1 MDVMTTAPKATV
13 IISIYRDIE
22 ALDVILYALEQQSV
36 EDFSVIIS
44 EDGDAPEVAEYLSD
58 RKTTLSLH
66 HLTQPDLGFRKNRAL
81 NRAILAAPAETLI
94 FIDGDCIPHPGFVEA
109 HLRYAASGHV
119 GCGRRIELGP
129 QISAELRREPSCL
142 ELLTRPL
149 SYLRLARSL
158 HRDGIKN
165 YELGFT
171 LPWLQPLLKN
181 RSIAIVGCNFS
192 ARRSDLIAINGFN
205 EEYEAPGI
213 GEDSDIEWRLRQEG
227 MRLHDIR
234 FTAVQYHLHHP
245 RGYQVSERNRSLL
258 KQTRGAASPFCK
270 AGLDAHLGEI
280 RND

>member
-1 MDVMTTAPKATV
+1 MSAAHKATV
-13 IISIYRDIE
+13 IVSIYRDIE
-22 ALDVILYALEQQSV
+22 ALEVILYALEQQSV

-44 EDGDAPEVAEYLSD
+44 EDGDDPKVAEYLSD
-58 RKTTLSLH
+58 HKTTLSLQ

-94 FIDGDCIPHPGFVEA
+94 FIDGDCIPHPDFVEA
-109 HLRYAASGHV
+109 HLRYAASGYV

-129 QISAELRREPSCL
+129 QISAELRQEPSRIKR
-142 ELLTRPL
+142 LTRPL

-158 HRDGIKN
+158 HQDGIKN

-192 ARRSDLIAINGFN
+192 ARRNDLIAINGFN

-213 GEDSDIEWRLRQEG
+213 GEDSDIEWRLRQNG
-227 MRLHDIR
+227 ARLHDIR

-245 RGYQVSERNRSLL
+245 RGYEVNERNRALL
-258 KQTRGAASPFCK
+258 KQTKSATSPYCRT
-270 AGLDAHLGEI
+270 GLDAHLSTI
-280 RND
+280 SKD